1 MPAGRPS
8 LYSEELA
15 ATICELLAR
24 GEPLAKICRQDDMP
38 TYSTVRKWEAEK
50 PEFSALSARAKQDG
64 THYLADDTLM
74 IADEPLPEDIDEAK
88 VEINHRKLKIDTRM
102 RLIGKWNSKAYG
114 DKTLLGSD
122 PENPLPSGFDVK
134 LHGGTKAG

>member
-8 LYSEELA
+8 IYNDNMA
-15 ATICELLAR
+15 ADICEMLAR
-24 GEPLAKICRQDDMP
+24 GVPLAKICLADDMP

-64 THYLADDTLM
+64 THYLADENLV
-74 IADEPLPEDIDEAK
+74 IADEPLPDDIDLAK

-122 PENPLPSGFDVK
+122 PENPLPAGFNVNLCK
-134 LHGGTKAG
+134 PNAQ

>member
-15 ATICELLAR
+15 TDICELLAQ
-24 GEPLAKICRQDDMP
+24 GVPLAKICQRDDMP
-38 TYSTVRKWEAEK
+38 TYSTVRKWESEK
-50 PEFSALSARAKQDG
+50 PEFSALSARSKKDG
-64 THYLADDTLM
+64 THYLADDSLV
-74 IADEPLPEDIDEAK
+74 IADEPLPEDLDAAK

-102 RLIGKWNSKAYG
+102 RLIGKWNSTAYG

-134 LHGGTKAG
+134 FHGSTPSS